1 MTDMDYLRF
10 NHFDIFIEYIKIQ
23 IVTAGFER
31 AVGVGYRLIHIL
43 CKFLMSGKKIICMG
57 K

>member
-23 IVTAGFER
+23 IVTPGFER
-31 AVGVGYRLIHIL
+31 AVGVRYRLIHIL
-43 CKFLMSGKKIICMG
+43 CKLLMSGKKIICMG